1 MRTHR
6 LLVAALALV
15 LGASTALAA
24 GIKSGPQVDE
34 KLAGP
39 FHPLNINGENA
50 GQKHCL
56 YCQNGD
62 RPVAMVF
69 AREVTP
75 ETARLIKAID
85 AANTRNKDS
94 MGSFVVFLGKN
105 EELEKKL
112 KDLVKENN
120 IKTTILAIDNPGG
133 PEGYKVARDADVTV
147 VLYRERTVK
156 ANHAFKRGELKDSGI
171 KAVVADLPKI
181 LEK

>member
-6 LLVAALALV
+6 LLCALILV
-15 LGASTALAA
+15 LLGGTVLAA
-24 GIKSGPQVDE
+24 GLKSGPQVDE

-50 GQKHCL
+50 GKKHCL
-56 YCQNGD
+56 YCENGD
-62 RPVAMVF
+62 RPVAMIF

-75 ETARLIKAID
+75 ETAKLIKAID
-85 AANTRNKDS
+85 ACNTKHKGD

-120 IKTTILAIDNPGG
+120 IKSTVLAIDNPAG
-133 PEGYKVARDADVTV
+133 PKGYSVSKDADVTV

-156 ANHAFKRGELKDSGI
+156 ANHAFKKGELNDSGI

-181 LEK
+181 LK